1 MLIARRSEVHL
12 AFGTTPMDDA
22 RAPLINYGREAM
34 RIPLSG
40 GPMSPIG
47 QDRKFEQ
54 DMNRLIATA
63 DDDPMM
69 RLELEVFRDMT
80 MGIRAAQE
88 RGRLLGL
95 DHEEMGKRVIA
106 GAVRAVARI
115 YIGESNEL
123 AKQEIEQEA
132 DRFVRRLQWIKTR
145 RRV

>member
-1 MLIARRSEVHL
+1 
-12 AFGTTPMDDA
+12 
-22 RAPLINYGREAM
+22 
-34 RIPLSG
+34 
-40 GPMSPIG
+40 
-47 QDRKFEQ
+47 
-54 DMNRLIATA
+54 MNRLIATA

-95 DHEEMGKRVIA
+95 DHEEMGKRVIT

-115 YIGESNEL
+115 YIGESNDP